1 MPRKGTFK
9 KGNTIKYRKQTR
21 RVRKKR
27 YDNLPKRTRK
37 QRAGAREA
45 GAALLRGVKASPGAA
60 KTAIKASPGALGS
73 ALSYLAP
80 KFVNKGAEKIGK
92 SEIVQGASS
101 MLANA
106 GSAVGQG
113 VVSGVESAYYK
124 AKRNC
129 SGKEKNVHFDL
140 VGDNDSKIICG
151 KSYFENTDPDP
162 KINMTNS
169 LSNIKTEYKKENGGE
184 LIINKDEKFKKV
196 GLNTVRFSATGKSG
210 DASPEKLIVV
220 LSPVKTDSTSLSNR
234 KMSFKKGTKNREINN
249 LRNFFFYNLLA
260 PYAFLHIDKESLKQ
274 KVTEKLNLLT
284 PEKTETPMNPEIID
298 FFLKRINDNAVYL
311 ELKEAPETQSGGMF
325 RKSAAAIKRLNPSK
339 PNYRIDFNNR
349 SKPDKFEMRV
359 ISNDVK
365 ANIKDYPPHLKDKLL
380 TDIMY
385 TYNQSEESKALGK
398 GNDDDEE
405 ISSETEKFILKMIGD
420 LSNEVDKD
428 KQTSR
433 SDPEIQKY
441 LSAILS
447 NGIIKDSN
455 KEKLRT
461 PNTLCSNFGLGNDL
475 ADSTKANP
483 DSYDYLKYLH
493 VPIISGIDNY
503 TSKIDSGKSYLPG
516 TKKKKENIQKRYFA
530 IFKDDRESSEEIE
543 KRVINNLNGEK
554 LEDRIQRE
562 SEEITEKERAEV
574 YSAFSK
580 IGVYINTNNLGNFIR
595 IKEGNETTVKI
606 LSLADAE
613 IHKPNFLSHLKR
625 LKDKRN
631 SVSNILKTKDDGVG
645 EVVGNP
651 LFSNSTGSG
660 EQPSKT
666 GSNDPQT
673 GNNGSPTKLSTAP
686 NVLRDN
692 FKNLPSDG
700 SSPYNNFS
708 SPENTVEEPNPNPP
722 EKKKKRKKKKRPPP
736 LKKLS
741 NSDNLGNPPTVNP
754 VKPAGTDLP
763 PPPGEAL
770 VVSGSESNNSSGKS
784 LYREDGSTNSLRG
797 KSTPLPSPVAS
808 SPENAAAALMYT

>member
-1 MPRKGTFK
+1 M
-9 KGNTIKYRKQTR
+9 
-21 RVRKKR
+21 V
-27 YDNLPKRTRK
+27 D
-37 QRAGAREA
+37 
-45 GAALLRGVKASPGAA
+45 
-60 KTAIKASPGALGS
+60 
-73 ALSYLAP
+73 
-80 KFVNKGAEKIGK
+80 
-92 SEIVQGASS
+92 GAS
-101 MLANA
+101 AVGNA

-151 KSYFENTDPDP
+151 KSYFENTDP
-162 KINMTNS
+162 KREITNS

-260 PYAFLHIDKESLKQ
+260 PYTFLHIDKESLKQ

-284 PEKTETPMNPEIID
+284 PDSKPMNPEIID

-311 ELKEAPETQSGGMF
+311 ELKKAPETQSGGMF

-516 TKKKKENIQKRYFA
+516 TKKKKKIYKNDILLYLKMIENQ
-530 IFKDDRESSEEIE
+530 
-543 KRVINNLNGEK
+543 
-554 LEDRIQRE
+554 
-562 SEEITEKERAEV
+562 
-574 YSAFSK
+574 
-580 IGVYINTNNLGNFIR
+580 
-595 IKEGNETTVKI
+595 VK
-606 LSLADAE
+606 
-613 IHKPNFLSHLKR
+613 K
-625 LKDKRN
+625 
-631 SVSNILKTKDDGVG
+631 
-645 EVVGNP
+645 
-651 LFSNSTGSG
+651 
-660 EQPSKT
+660 
-666 GSNDPQT
+666 
-673 GNNGSPTKLSTAP
+673 
-686 NVLRDN
+686 
-692 FKNLPSDG
+692 
-700 SSPYNNFS
+700 
-708 SPENTVEEPNPNPP
+708 
-722 EKKKKRKKKKRPPP
+722 
-736 LKKLS
+736 
-741 NSDNLGNPPTVNP
+741 
-754 VKPAGTDLP
+754 
-763 PPPGEAL
+763 
-770 VVSGSESNNSSGKS
+770 
-784 LYREDGSTNSLRG
+784 
-797 KSTPLPSPVAS
+797 
-808 SPENAAAALMYT
+808 